1 MTEQNSNTNLEELY
15 PWIDDVT
22 KEGADYEPN
31 DLNNNLMHLKYVH
44 RPKNVAGRNIGD
56 IFWTMRVD
64 ETINGAYPC
73 DGGEFMEDDFSGEN
87 NPYELLVLGRIP
99 SVTYAEYA
107 AQMEANNGN
116 CGFFALDTENN
127 KFKLPTLHKISI
139 EATKITGNIGDY
151 IQDQIVNITGKFG
164 SDDRMTQIAEGAF
177 SAAAGTYNTG
187 STGSEV
193 GTAFEFS
200 ASKVVNTGD
209 RVKPRTISLRAMVQ
223 LANEVDDAVSIESYT
238 NRIEIKTQE
247 GISALSNASSC
258 LTQSQVTNCVLESPR
273 KINVEINSDGQL
285 VLKAG
290 SVVVYPDSATKTFKE
305 YTTTRDYVSTGFN
318 NRQQTLLL
326 NMQGGEESWGTL
338 DGIAAELYCS
348 STTPVISGQYA
359 VWLNLETFETKYTN
373 NSGSSWQSIRYS
385 MPFVIATCSASAYTS
400 IDSVLDNF
408 TFFGTYL
415 MVRDDVK
422 VLAPSGRNQ
431 DGTLNNKLITSVMSG
446 HNYNFNG
453 TTDAHLL
460 LGNDDNSDN
469 GGVICAAYYDYSY
482 NNEKNTIQLIDTEYT
497 CALCGEMKIVNS
509 RITYLKE
516 DEAIKLLNIQQVTHA
531 GMPSNSVQ
539 VLSWPSS
546 GSVFTAPADGY
557 YHARGYSQTSA
568 WTSLSLDNIEGK
580 LGSQEVVAG
589 IAGSGLSVYL
599 PAAKGQRVSLHYENL
614 GDWPTNNVYREF
626 RFIPTKGAAGEV

>member
-1 MTEQNSNTNLEELY
+1 MS
-15 PWIDDVT
+15 
-22 KEGADYEPN
+22 
-31 DLNNNLMHLKYVH
+31 
-44 RPKNVAGRNIGD
+44 
-56 IFWTMRVD
+56 
-64 ETINGAYPC
+64 
-73 DGGEFMEDDFSGEN
+73 
-87 NPYELLVLGRIP
+87 
-99 SVTYAEYA
+99 
-107 AQMEANNGN
+107 EANNTITAQAPFTITSASGITKKI
-116 CGFFALDTENN
+116 TENLSLDVSTCEPGQYEVM
-127 KFKLPTLHKISI
+127 FDFDTSSLFLFSPPVH
-139 EATKITGNIGDY
+139 
-151 IQDQIVNITGKFG
+151 TGKKFPENA
-164 SDDRMTQIAEGAF
+164 Q
-177 SAAAGTYNTG
+177 
-187 STGSEV
+187 
-193 GTAFEFS
+193 
-200 ASKVVNTGD
+200 TGD
-209 RVKPRTISLRAMVQ
+209 ILFDISCAPYSTRKLLDDGTVKIECALIGLYDCVSGGGANSLSTYAY
-223 LANEVDDAVSIESYT
+223 NE
-238 NRIEIKTQE
+238 NEINKP
-247 GISALSNASSC
+247 ASSY

-460 LGNDDNSDN
+460 LGNEDNSDN

>member
-1 MTEQNSNTNLEELY
+1 MIPDKEPVNTWSGNSSNMTFDFDFLINS
-15 PWIDDVT
+15 
-22 KEGADYEPN
+22 
-31 DLNNNLMHLKYVH
+31 
-44 RPKNVAGRNIGD
+44 
-56 IFWTMRVD
+56 
-64 ETINGAYPC
+64 
-73 DGGEFMEDDFSGEN
+73 ED
-87 NPYELLVLGRIP
+87 ELLVLHTNKAGVQTALKLNIDYTIHQTGNADGSYIIFPILGSSYKTLGEGEKITLMLDIP
-99 SVTYAEYA
+99 IAQNSPYGTSDKLNLKSLEFSLDYIVRLIQMVNRKAERSVKVQEGSSVTPDDLIESLNQAQINANNSAQQAAASASSASYYAVTAAEEAAVA
-107 AQMEANNGN
+107 AQKTAEISEIAEELE
-116 CGFFALDTENN
+116 ALD
-127 KFKLPTLHKISI
+127 FADPDLS
-139 EATKITGNIGDY
+139 
-151 IQDQIVNITGKFG
+151 NITDAGKQVIQANRG
-164 SDDRMTQIAEGAF
+164 SD
-177 SAAAGTYNTG
+177 
-187 STGSEV
+187 
-193 GTAFEFS
+193 
-200 ASKVVNTGD
+200 
-209 RVKPRTISLRAMVQ
+209 
-223 LANEVDDAVSIESYT
+223 
-238 NRIEIKTQE
+238 
-247 GISALSNASSC
+247 C

-326 NMQGGEESWGTL
+326 AMQGGEETWGTS
-338 DGIAAELYCS
+338 DGIAEEFYCS
-348 STTPVISGQYA
+348 TTTPVISGQYA
-359 VWLNLETFETKYTN
+359 VWLNLETFETKFTN
-373 NSGSSWQSIRYS
+373 DSGSSWQSIRYS

-460 LGNDDNSDN
+460 LGNEDNSDN

-516 DEAIKLLNIQQVTHA
+516 KETLRVGDSGPVVVETYHNGRSWYRIWSDGWMEQGGYYITEA
-531 GMPSNSVQ
+531 
-539 VLSWPSS
+539 S
-546 GSVFTAPADGY
+546 GSGTVTLIKPYSSTDYAISVTGL
-557 YHARGYSQTSA
+557 HALETLSQWHTKACRPITKNSF
-568 WTSLSLDNIEGK
+568 NIISNQAAT
-580 LGSQEVVAG
+580 LGSFWET
-589 IAGSGLSVYL
+589 SGY
-599 PAAKGQRVSLHYENL
+599 
-614 GDWPTNNVYREF
+614 
-626 RFIPTKGAAGEV
+626 

>member
-1 MTEQNSNTNLEELY
+1 MS
-15 PWIDDVT
+15 
-22 KEGADYEPN
+22 
-31 DLNNNLMHLKYVH
+31 
-44 RPKNVAGRNIGD
+44 
-56 IFWTMRVD
+56 
-64 ETINGAYPC
+64 
-73 DGGEFMEDDFSGEN
+73 
-87 NPYELLVLGRIP
+87 
-99 SVTYAEYA
+99 TYAY
-107 AQMEANNGN
+107 N
-116 CGFFALDTENN
+116 ENEIN
-127 KFKLPTLHKISI
+127 KP
-139 EATKITGNIGDY
+139 
-151 IQDQIVNITGKFG
+151 
-164 SDDRMTQIAEGAF
+164 
-177 SAAAGTYNTG
+177 
-187 STGSEV
+187 
-193 GTAFEFS
+193 
-200 ASKVVNTGD
+200 
-209 RVKPRTISLRAMVQ
+209 
-223 LANEVDDAVSIESYT
+223 
-238 NRIEIKTQE
+238 
-247 GISALSNASSC
+247 ASSY

-326 NMQGGEESWGTL
+326 NMQGGEESWETL

-359 VWLNLETFETKYTN
+359 VWFNLETFETKYTN
-373 NSGSSWQSIRYS
+373 NSGASWQSIRYS
-385 MPFVIATCSASAYTS
+385 MPFVIANCSASAYTS

-460 LGNDDNSDN
+460 LGNEDNSDN

-516 DEAIKLLNIQQVTHA
+516 KETLRVGDSGPVVVETYHNGKSGYRIWSDGFIEQWGMGVTVNGAVQIALPKSYTDTNYSILTTGRGGVESFGTWVVLTRNEDGIKTTSTFNVYSS
-531 GMPSNSVQ
+531 MNNSA
-539 VLSWPSS
+539 LSHNASFWWY
-546 GSVFTAPADGY
+546 T
-557 YHARGYSQTSA
+557 RGY
-568 WTSLSLDNIEGK
+568 
-580 LGSQEVVAG
+580 
-589 IAGSGLSVYL
+589 
-599 PAAKGQRVSLHYENL
+599 
-614 GDWPTNNVYREF
+614 
-626 RFIPTKGAAGEV
+626 

>member
-1 MTEQNSNTNLEELY
+1 MIPDKEPVNTWSGNSSNMTFDFDFLINS
-15 PWIDDVT
+15 
-22 KEGADYEPN
+22 
-31 DLNNNLMHLKYVH
+31 
-44 RPKNVAGRNIGD
+44 
-56 IFWTMRVD
+56 
-64 ETINGAYPC
+64 
-73 DGGEFMEDDFSGEN
+73 ED
-87 NPYELLVLGRIP
+87 ELLVLHTNKAGVQTALKLNIDYTIHQTGNADGSYIIFPILGSSYKTLGEGEKITLMLDIP
-99 SVTYAEYA
+99 IAQNSPYGTSDKLNLKSLEFSLDYIVRLIQMVNRKAERSVKVQEGSSVTPDDLIESLNQAQINANNSAQQAAASASSASYYAVTAAEEAAVA
-107 AQMEANNGN
+107 AQKTAEISEIAEELE
-116 CGFFALDTENN
+116 ALD
-127 KFKLPTLHKISI
+127 FADPDLS
-139 EATKITGNIGDY
+139 
-151 IQDQIVNITGKFG
+151 NITDAGKQVIQANRG
-164 SDDRMTQIAEGAF
+164 SD
-177 SAAAGTYNTG
+177 
-187 STGSEV
+187 
-193 GTAFEFS
+193 
-200 ASKVVNTGD
+200 
-209 RVKPRTISLRAMVQ
+209 
-223 LANEVDDAVSIESYT
+223 
-238 NRIEIKTQE
+238 
-247 GISALSNASSC
+247 C

-326 NMQGGEESWGTL
+326 AMQGGEETWGTS
-338 DGIAAELYCS
+338 DGIAEEFYCS
-348 STTPVISGQYA
+348 TTTPVISGQYA
-359 VWLNLETFETKYTN
+359 VWLNLETFETKFTN
-373 NSGSSWQSIRYS
+373 DSGSSWQSIRYS

-460 LGNDDNSDN
+460 LGNEDNSDN

-516 DEAIKLLNIQQVTHA
+516 KETLRVGDSGPVVVETYHN
-531 GMPSNSVQ
+531 G
-539 VLSWPSS
+539 LSWYRIWSDGWMEQGGYYITEAS
-546 GSVFTAPADGY
+546 GSGTVTLIKPYSSTDYAISVTGL
-557 YHARGYSQTSA
+557 HALETLSQWHTKACQPITKNSF
-568 WTSLSLDNIEGK
+568 NIISNQAAT
-580 LGSQEVVAG
+580 LGSFWET
-589 IAGSGLSVYL
+589 SGY
-599 PAAKGQRVSLHYENL
+599 
-614 GDWPTNNVYREF
+614 
-626 RFIPTKGAAGEV
+626 

>member
-1 MTEQNSNTNLEELY
+1 LVSQDTELKKLQEKIKKKGKIIMIPDKEPVNTWSGNSSNMTFDFDFLINS
-15 PWIDDVT
+15 
-22 KEGADYEPN
+22 
-31 DLNNNLMHLKYVH
+31 
-44 RPKNVAGRNIGD
+44 
-56 IFWTMRVD
+56 
-64 ETINGAYPC
+64 
-73 DGGEFMEDDFSGEN
+73 ED
-87 NPYELLVLGRIP
+87 ELLVLHTNKAGVQTALKLNIDYTIHQTGNADGSYIIFPILGSSYKTLGEGEKITLMLDIP
-99 SVTYAEYA
+99 IAQNSPYGTSDKLNLKSLEFSLDYIVRLIQMVNRKAERSVKVQEGSSVTPDDLIESLNQAQINANNSAQQAAASASSASYYAVTAAEEAAVA
-107 AQMEANNGN
+107 AQKTAEISEIAEELE
-116 CGFFALDTENN
+116 ALD
-127 KFKLPTLHKISI
+127 FADPDLS
-139 EATKITGNIGDY
+139 
-151 IQDQIVNITGKFG
+151 NITDAGKQVIQANRG
-164 SDDRMTQIAEGAF
+164 SD
-177 SAAAGTYNTG
+177 
-187 STGSEV
+187 
-193 GTAFEFS
+193 
-200 ASKVVNTGD
+200 
-209 RVKPRTISLRAMVQ
+209 
-223 LANEVDDAVSIESYT
+223 
-238 NRIEIKTQE
+238 
-247 GISALSNASSC
+247 C

-326 NMQGGEESWGTL
+326 AMQGGEETWGTS
-338 DGIAAELYCS
+338 DGIAEEFYCS
-348 STTPVISGQYA
+348 TTTPVISGQYA
-359 VWLNLETFETKYTN
+359 VWLNLETFETKFTN
-373 NSGSSWQSIRYS
+373 DSGSSWQSIRYS

-460 LGNDDNSDN
+460 LGNEDNSDN

-516 DEAIKLLNIQQVTHA
+516 KETLRVGDSGPVVVETYHNGRSWYRIWSDGWMEQGGYYITEA
-531 GMPSNSVQ
+531 
-539 VLSWPSS
+539 S
-546 GSVFTAPADGY
+546 GSGTVTLIKPYSSTDYAISVTGL
-557 YHARGYSQTSA
+557 HALETLSQWHTKACRPITKNSF
-568 WTSLSLDNIEGK
+568 NIISNQAAT
-580 LGSQEVVAG
+580 LGSFWET
-589 IAGSGLSVYL
+589 SGY
-599 PAAKGQRVSLHYENL
+599 
-614 GDWPTNNVYREF
+614 
-626 RFIPTKGAAGEV
+626 